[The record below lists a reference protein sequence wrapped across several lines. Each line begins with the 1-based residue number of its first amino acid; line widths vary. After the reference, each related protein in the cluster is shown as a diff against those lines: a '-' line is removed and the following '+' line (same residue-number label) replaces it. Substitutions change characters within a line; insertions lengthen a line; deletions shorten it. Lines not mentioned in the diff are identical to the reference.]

1 MLWDDDDSNHDQG
14 CLETVTWCGTHP
26 CTQESAPIPLSAL
39 FSQRSASDGSE
50 RTAVTFRFG
59 RFLFFFSPSSL
70 LPSMHPS
77 SFEGTRGRVRARAG
91 HDRRTNSDDRHLL
104 FLSPGLGSS
113 FSSYFPSESR
123 RLLGIRNFQ
132 IERQCL
138 AILNAVKIGRV
149 QK

>member
-1 MLWDDDDSNHDQG
+1 MMSMTDYRKSAITAMLWDGDGSNHDQG

-104 FLSPGLGSS
+104 FLSPALPSPLISLRSLAACLEFAIFKSS
-113 FSSYFPSESR
+113 VS
-123 RLLGIRNFQ
+123 
-132 IERQCL
+132 
-138 AILNAVKIGRV
+138 V
-149 QK
+149 